1 MDWSRPLLCIFLLFT
16 SQFKFN
22 EKIGNCLVWI
32 RTWGHRMVGADGYTE
47 PWRPPRLIIF
57 NRGKPHSEYCFLNF
71 CFYNTYNV
79 RTKSRMCGVKLFTPN
94 QTYVSGILYQGCV
107 SRLCIKVVYQGCVSR
122 LCIKVLY
129 QGSVSRFCIKVV
141 YQGCC
146 IKDAVSRLCG
156 VKLFT
161 PNQTYVMLYLTG
173 LLGHWF
179 EYKVKWPL
187 PILLILLI
195 Y

>member
-1 MDWSRPLLCIFLLFT
+1 MF
-16 SQFKFN
+16 
-22 EKIGNCLVWI
+22 E
-32 RTWGHRMVGADGYTE
+32 
-47 PWRPPRLIIF
+47 
-57 NRGKPHSEYCFLNF
+57 
-71 CFYNTYNV
+71 
-79 RTKSRMCGVKLFTPN
+79 PN
-94 QTYVSGILYQGCV
+94 QGCVELNYLHLTKPMCLGYCIKVAV

-179 EYKVKWPL
+179 EYKVK
-187 PILLILLI
+187 
-195 Y
+195 